1 MIYSGFNQIWKQK
14 LPIPVNF
21 NFNKISRGAV
31 EHEVLKIVR
40 LTGFFVL
47 SYSMLNFKD
56 FTSIQEYTLLQI
68 SFTFLYLK
76 SIKISFIIIH

>member
-47 SYSMLNFKD
+47 SYSMLNFED
-56 FTSIQEYTLLQI
+56 FASIQEK
-68 SFTFLYLK
+68 YLK
-76 SIKISFIIIH
+76 RCRFHLHFYI